1 MKPAGS
7 PRHKEP
13 PRHVGLGRAHRQEG
27 AQDEVGGEE
36 RGGIGL
42 RGGLEQQGAVEGGQ
56 DRKKAFYK
64 LTKERLPS
72 DGFYHTNIL
81 TVLYLSYFYQ

>member
-13 PRHVGLGRAHRQEG
+13 PRHVELGRAHRQEG

-36 RGGIGL
+36 HGGIGL
-42 RGGLEQQGAVEGGQ
+42 RGGLEQQEAVEGCQEGM
-56 DRKKAFYK
+56 KA
-64 LTKERLPS
+64 
-72 DGFYHTNIL
+72 
-81 TVLYLSYFYQ
+81 LSQTD